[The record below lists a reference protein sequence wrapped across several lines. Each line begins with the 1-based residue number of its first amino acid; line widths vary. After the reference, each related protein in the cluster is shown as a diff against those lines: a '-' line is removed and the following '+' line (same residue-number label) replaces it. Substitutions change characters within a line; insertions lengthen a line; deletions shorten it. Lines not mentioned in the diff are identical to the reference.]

1 MLQHLWTGPISN
13 AAVDVVQGSRSVEVR
28 SVGVTKGAAIDRILG
43 EIVHSESMVTPI
55 DYVLCIGHFL
65 GKDEDIYVF
74 FDPEY
79 PSESK
84 VKPDGGSASLDR
96 RPNGRQ
102 NGRSNSR
109 NSQSRT
115 QKAQAASERSCSSS
129 HSTTSSNHDW
139 REGSSV
145 LDLKGE
151 NYFSCAVGR
160 KRSNARYLLNSSEE
174 VVSFLKELA
183 TATAGFQSSTADY
196 MFLDRQ

>member
-1 MLQHLWTGPISN
+1 M
-13 AAVDVVQGSRSVEVR
+13 
-28 SVGVTKGAAIDRILG
+28 ILDLRFLCLFF
-43 EIVHSESMVTPI
+43 STL
-55 DYVLCIGHFL
+55 VLFGNICFL
-65 GKDEDIYVF
+65 VFQDEDIYVF

-84 VKPDGGSASLDR
+84 IKPEGGSASLDR
-96 RPNGRQ
+96 RPNGRPPS

-109 NSQSRT
+109 NPQSRT
-115 QKAQAASERSCSSS
+115 QKAQQAASERSSSSS
-129 HSTTSSNHDW
+129 HSGASSNHDW

-160 KRSNARYLLNSSEE
+160 KRSNARYLLSSSEE

-183 TATAGFQSSTADY
+183 TATAGFQSSCADY

>member
-1 MLQHLWTGPISN
+1 MRGAYSIKFWL
-13 AAVDVVQGSRSVEVR
+13 RSVT
-28 SVGVTKGAAIDRILG
+28 SA
-43 EIVHSESMVTPI
+43 SSSSS
-55 DYVLCIGHFL
+55 FQ
-65 GKDEDIYVF
+65 DEDIYVF

-84 VKPDGGSASLDR
+84 VKPDGGSASVDT
-96 RPNGRQ
+96 RPNGRPS
-102 NGRSNSR
+102 NGKSYSR
-109 NSQSRT
+109 NSQSRI
-115 QKAQAASERSCSSS
+115 QKAQAASERSSSSS
-129 HSTTSSNHDW
+129 HSTSSNHDW

-183 TATAGFQSSTADY
+183 TATAGFQSNTADY
-196 MFLDRQ
+196 MFLDRK

>member
-1 MLQHLWTGPISN
+1 MLIFDEYFQRLFYPSLTLVAS
-13 AAVDVVQGSRSVEVR
+13 ASSCFQ
-28 SVGVTKGAAIDRILG
+28 
-43 EIVHSESMVTPI
+43 
-55 DYVLCIGHFL
+55 
-65 GKDEDIYVF
+65 DEDIYVF

-84 VKPDGGSASLDR
+84 VKPEGGSASLER
-96 RPNGRQ
+96 RPNGRPS

-115 QKAQAASERSCSSS
+115 QKAQQVASEKSSSSSS
-129 HSTTSSNHDW
+129 HSSTSSDHNW

-183 TATAGFQSSTADY
+183 TATAGFQAGHADY

>member
-1 MLQHLWTGPISN
+1 MYYYT
-13 AAVDVVQGSRSVEVR
+13 
-28 SVGVTKGAAIDRILG
+28 ILM
-43 EIVHSESMVTPI
+43 IL
-55 DYVLCIGHFL
+55 DLRVLCLFFSTLVLL
-65 GKDEDIYVF
+65 GNICFMVFQDEDIYVF

-84 VKPDGGSASLDR
+84 VKPEGGSASLDR
-96 RPNGRQ
+96 RPNGRPAS

-109 NSQSRT
+109 NPQSRP
-115 QKAQAASERSCSSS
+115 QKAQQAASERSSSSS
-129 HSTTSSNHDW
+129 HSSTSSNHDW

-145 LDLKGE
+145 LDLKAE

-160 KRSNARYLLNSSEE
+160 KRSNARYLLSSSEE

-183 TATAGFQSSTADY
+183 TETAGFQSSCADY

>member
-1 MLQHLWTGPISN
+1 MPILLIFGFHL
-13 AAVDVVQGSRSVEVR
+13 
-28 SVGVTKGAAIDRILG
+28 VTSA
-43 EIVHSESMVTPI
+43 SS
-55 DYVLCIGHFL
+55 CFQ
-65 GKDEDIYVF
+65 DEDIYVF

-84 VKPDGGSASLDR
+84 VKPEGSSTALDR
-96 RPNGRQ
+96 RPNGRSS

-115 QKAQAASERSCSSS
+115 QKVQQAVSERSSSSS
-129 HSTTSSNHDW
+129 HSSTSSDHSW

-160 KRSNARYLLNSSEE
+160 KRSNARFLLSSSED

-183 TATAGFQSSTADY
+183 TATAGFQSSNADY

>member
-1 MLQHLWTGPISN
+1 MTFVASASSCFQ
-13 AAVDVVQGSRSVEVR
+13 
-28 SVGVTKGAAIDRILG
+28 
-43 EIVHSESMVTPI
+43 
-55 DYVLCIGHFL
+55 
-65 GKDEDIYVF
+65 DEDIYVF

-84 VKPDGGSASLDR
+84 VKPEGGSASLDR
-96 RPNGRQ
+96 RPNGRPS

-109 NSQSRT
+109 NSQTRT
-115 QKAQAASERSCSSS
+115 QKAQQVASEKSSSSS
-129 HSTTSSNHDW
+129 HSSTSSDHNW

-183 TATAGFQSSTADY
+183 TATAGFQAGHADY

>member
-1 MLQHLWTGPISN
+1 MSIFLCTYCRNSYLSLFMYYTNDSWFTISVPILFDFGPFANI
-13 AAVDVVQGSRSVEVR
+13 
-28 SVGVTKGAAIDRILG
+28 
-43 EIVHSESMVTPI
+43 
-55 DYVLCIGHFL
+55 CFL
-65 GKDEDIYVF
+65 VFQDEDIYVF

-84 VKPDGGSASLDR
+84 IKPEGGSASLDR
-96 RPNGRQ
+96 RPNGRPPS
-102 NGRSNSR
+102 NGRSSSR
-109 NSQSRT
+109 NPQSRT
-115 QKAQAASERSCSSS
+115 QKAQQAASERSSSSS
-129 HSTTSSNHDW
+129 HSSASSNHDW

-160 KRSNARYLLNSSEE
+160 KRSNARYLLSSSEE

-183 TATAGFQSSTADY
+183 TATAGFQSSCADY

>member
-1 MLQHLWTGPISN
+1 
-13 AAVDVVQGSRSVEVR
+13 
-28 SVGVTKGAAIDRILG
+28 
-43 EIVHSESMVTPI
+43 
-55 DYVLCIGHFL
+55 
-65 GKDEDIYVF
+65 
-74 FDPEY
+74 
-79 PSESK
+79 
-84 VKPDGGSASLDR
+84 VKPEGSSPALDR
-96 RPNGRQ
+96 RSNGRPS

-115 QKAQAASERSCSSS
+115 QKAQQAVSERSSSSS
-129 HSTTSSNHDW
+129 HSSTSSDHNW

-160 KRSNARYLLNSSEE
+160 KRSNARYLLSSSEE

-183 TATAGFQSSTADY
+183 TATADFQASNADY